1 LGAKIEI
8 KNMNSFSG
16 VRRALAYEIPR
27 QVNVLKQ
34 GGSLSQETRRWDD
47 LAGLT
52 EIMRTKEMAHDYRYF
67 PEPDLMPFIPSDGW
81 LEEVRQRVVELPLVR
96 KQRFMATYQLPAP
109 DAETFVYDRP
119 LANYFEAAAVGAKNP
134 KAIANWVI
142 NNLRAR
148 MSESGTLLEAVR
160 IKPMDIPELIALVE
174 SGQISG
180 KIAQDVFAEM
190 FATGQSAGRIVE
202 AKGLAQVSDAGAIE
216 RYCEQVIA
224 ANPKSAEDYKA
235 GKIAALNFLKG
246 QVMKASQG
254 KANPALVG
262 EILQRRLTVPSANS
276 Q

>member
-1 LGAKIEI
+1 
-8 KNMNSFSG
+8 M
-16 VRRALAYEIPR
+16 
-27 QVNVLKQ
+27 
-34 GGSLSQETRRWDD
+34 
-47 LAGLT
+47 
-52 EIMRTKEMAHDYRYF
+52 
-67 PEPDLMPFIPSDGW
+67 
-81 LEEVRQRVVELPLVR
+81 
-96 KQRFMATYQLPAP
+96 
-109 DAETFVYDRP
+109 
-119 LANYFEAAAVGAKNP
+119 GAKNP

-160 IKPMDIPELIALVE
+160 IKPMDIQELIALVE

-202 AKGLAQVSDAGAIE
+202 AKGWAQVSDAGAIE

-262 EILQRRLTVPSANS
+262 EILERRLTAPSANS
-276 Q
+276 R